1 MVILVWV
8 KPADDGSKNIIVRL
22 YEPVGE
28 STTADILADYLIAE
42 ATVCETD
49 LLEVAGATHDT
60 PSALEGAWIP
70 LQSAHLNLRP
80 PINDVTDST
89 MMGSA
94 PRPWT
99 MRTVPGRLCIQTISK
114 RK

>member
-1 MVILVWV
+1 MVIVVWV

-80 PINDVTDST
+80 YQLTTLRI
-89 MMGSA
+89 
-94 PRPWT
+94 RP
-99 MRTVPGRLCIQTISK
+99 
-114 RK
+114 